1 MNVTQLHETIYTLEQ
16 EIDYL
21 GTLLNGAETRQL
33 SGVTDDD
40 LDHILA
46 QYNDTQCRVRN
57 LIAQVAVAQH
67 YKERRQQG
75 DRNSIIT
82 ARRLT
87 EASGFFYVD
96 PTLIF

>member
-21 GTLLNGAETRQL
+21 GTLLNGAETREL
-33 SGVTDDD
+33 SGITDDD
-40 LDHILA
+40 LDHILGPIQRYA
-46 QYNDTQCRVRN
+46 IPRPQPHSASRSCPTLQG
-57 LIAQVAVAQH
+57 
-67 YKERRQQG
+67 RRQQG
-75 DRNSIIT
+75 ERNSIIT